1 MTQAFVPAPKF
12 DRPDVDDGTELVV
25 TIGCS
30 FPWDID
36 SDPSDDEASL
46 VLSDG
51 TTIEDSIDEL
61 GTGILAA
68 ILVVG
73 LYLGLAWIVSNQRER
88 ERMMAIAQ
96 AAIDK
101 KMAQKE
107 ERGGAQTQKDLEE
120 DPAAEEQVDEEVEL
134 MEGSKE
140 GGEEVEDEFEKRLRR
155 LLDR

>member
-36 SDPSDDEASL
+36 SDPSDNEARL

-51 TTIEDSIDEL
+51 TTIEDSIDEF

-73 LYLGLAWIVSNQRER
+73 MYVGLSWVVSNNRER
-88 ERMMAIAQ
+88 GRMAAITQ
-96 AAIDK
+96 AAIDQK
-101 KMAQKE
+101 IAEKQENDVPEEEESQGPMTSEEDVKE
-107 ERGGAQTQKDLEE
+107 EVG
-120 DPAAEEQVDEEVEL
+120 L
-134 MEGSKE
+134 MEEIS
-140 GGEEVEDEFEKRLRR
+140 EEREDDEDEFEKRLRR